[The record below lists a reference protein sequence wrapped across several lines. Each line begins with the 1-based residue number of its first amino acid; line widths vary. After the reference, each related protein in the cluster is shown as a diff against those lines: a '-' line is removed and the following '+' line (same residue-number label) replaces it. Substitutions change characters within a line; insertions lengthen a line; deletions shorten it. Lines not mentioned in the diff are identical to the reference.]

1 MFGLLVLAFA
11 VGGNAE
17 SDPTKKTAAIEMVFK
32 MMENTANKVTAE
44 GETEFRTYTKFEN
57 FCTDTK
63 EEKTAAITE
72 NTDKETSLKANIDL
86 WTETNTKDKK
96 AIGDLETEIDELK
109 KKIEDTAETRKE
121 ELAEYKKTNG
131 EVEAAN
137 VAIAKAL
144 EEMKAGR
151 SSFLQKS
158 SITTTVK
165 EAMLLASNLGLKTSK
180 AMTSIS
186 GEDSSYEGV
195 VDMLEDLQA
204 EFRKSDKTADMDEA
218 KADTAY
224 KMAQQ
229 TMKQNLA
236 AKKKQLN
243 TMKQELGAR
252 VKAIGTAKS
261 DLVTTQETLEDD
273 KKYVKETEVLCKEKA
288 ATFEQRKAMREEE
301 LEAIT
306 KATDILK
313 DTLAP
318 GKAML
323 YEVEAKPHVQGVVD
337 VGSFLQ
343 VANQEG
349 VKEAEHLVAAAS
361 VQSALLSPERQRLV
375 ALLSSGASKLQS
387 RRLANLAQRAS
398 EDPLKVIKDLI
409 SGLITKLQEQAASSQ
424 SKKAYCD
431 KEIGEAEVLRN
442 EASEKV
448 SQLNGDLAANEAR
461 NDQLLEE
468 ISTLKAALEELAAQK
483 TKADSV
489 RKEEAEESATKVSD
503 AKDAISG
510 IKQATQVLSAF
521 YAKGKEAKV
530 ESLAQQTAE
539 DVPDAGFDNGEAYKG
554 AQASS
559 TGILGTLEVIQSG
572 FERAISETQAL
583 EEKAIKEHSLH
594 DRDFGR
600 ELTGDIDVSSAEKDK
615 ALKVKTQSQIETAEE
630 MSQQTSALK
639 KETSTMKSAL
649 VELAA
654 LEEECGIGASYEQR
668 KAARKE
674 EMKVLKDAISIFNT
688 LIEG

>member
-1 MFGLLVLAFA
+1 MAMFGLLVLAFA

-17 SDPTKKTAAIEMVFK
+17 SDPKKTAAIEMVFK

-44 GETEFRTYTKFEN
+44 GEAEFRTYTKFEN

-158 SITTTVK
+158 SVTTTVK

-343 VANQEG
+343 VANQEAR

-375 ALLSSGASKLQS
+375 ALLSSGASNLQS

-583 EEKAIKEHSLH
+583 EEKAIKEH
-594 DRDFGR
+594 R

>member
-17 SDPTKKTAAIEMVFK
+17 SDPKKTAAIEMVFK

-44 GETEFRTYTKFEN
+44 GAAEFRTYTKFEN

-96 AIGDLETEIDELK
+96 AIGDLDTEIDELK

-158 SITTTVK
+158 SVTTTVK

-343 VANQEG
+343 VANQEAR

-375 ALLSSGASKLQS
+375 ALLSSGASNLQS

-583 EEKAIKEHSLH
+583 EEKAIKEH
-594 DRDFGR
+594 R

>member
-17 SDPTKKTAAIEMVFK
+17 SDPKKTAAIEMVFK

-44 GETEFRTYTKFEN
+44 GEAEFRTYTKFEN

-158 SITTTVK
+158 SVTTTVK

-343 VANQEG
+343 VANQEAR

-375 ALLSSGASKLQS
+375 ALLSSGASNLQS

-583 EEKAIKEHSLH
+583 EEKAIKEH
-594 DRDFGR
+594 R

>member
-17 SDPTKKTAAIEMVFK
+17 SDPKKTAAIEMVFK

-44 GETEFRTYTKFEN
+44 GAAEFRTYTKFEN

-158 SITTTVK
+158 SVTTTVK

-343 VANQEG
+343 VANQEAR

-375 ALLSSGASKLQS
+375 ALLSSGASNLQS

-583 EEKAIKEHSLH
+583 EEKAIKEH
-594 DRDFGR
+594 R

>member
-1 MFGLLVLAFA
+1 MAMFGLLVLAFA

-583 EEKAIKEHSLH
+583 EEKAIKEH
-594 DRDFGR
+594 R

-630 MSQQTSALK
+630 MSQETSALK

>member
-448 SQLNGDLAANEAR
+448 SHLNGDLAANEAR

-583 EEKAIKEHSLH
+583 EEKAIKEH
-594 DRDFGR
+594 R

-654 LEEECGIGASYEQR
+654 LEE
-668 KAARKE
+668 AARKE

>member
-1 MFGLLVLAFA
+1 MAMFGLLVLAFA

-361 VQSALLSPERQRLV
+361 VGR
-375 ALLSSGASKLQS
+375 
-387 RRLANLAQRAS
+387 
-398 EDPLKVIKDLI
+398 
-409 SGLITKLQEQAASSQ
+409 
-424 SKKAYCD
+424 
-431 KEIGEAEVLRN
+431 
-442 EASEKV
+442 
-448 SQLNGDLAANEAR
+448 
-461 NDQLLEE
+461 
-468 ISTLKAALEELAAQK
+468 AAQQWCQQVAEPSFGQLGP
-483 TKADSV
+483 TRFGGPFESHQ
-489 RKEEAEESATKVSD
+489 RSHLWPHHEA
-503 AKDAISG
+503 
-510 IKQATQVLSAF
+510 
-521 YAKGKEAKV
+521 
-530 ESLAQQTAE
+530 
-539 DVPDAGFDNGEAYKG
+539 AGTGCLIPVQE
-554 AQASS
+554 
-559 TGILGTLEVIQSG
+559 GIL
-572 FERAISETQAL
+572 
-583 EEKAIKEHSLH
+583 
-594 DRDFGR
+594 
-600 ELTGDIDVSSAEKDK
+600 
-615 ALKVKTQSQIETAEE
+615 
-630 MSQQTSALK
+630 
-639 KETSTMKSAL
+639 
-649 VELAA
+649 
-654 LEEECGIGASYEQR
+654 
-668 KAARKE
+668 
-674 EMKVLKDAISIFNT
+674 
-688 LIEG
+688 

>member
-17 SDPTKKTAAIEMVFK
+17 SDPKKTAAIEMVFK

-44 GETEFRTYTKFEN
+44 GEAEFRTYTKFEN

-158 SITTTVK
+158 SVTTTVK

-204 EFRKSDKTADMDEA
+204 EFRKSDKTADVDEA

-343 VANQEG
+343 VANQEAR

-375 ALLSSGASKLQS
+375 ALLSSGASNLQS

-583 EEKAIKEHSLH
+583 EEKAIKEH
-594 DRDFGR
+594 R

-654 LEEECGIGASYEQR
+654 LEDAQLVRSVALEPAMSSARQL
-668 KAARKE
+668 ARKR
-674 EMKVLKDAISIFNT
+674 
-688 LIEG
+688 

>member
-583 EEKAIKEHSLH
+583 EEKAIKEH
-594 DRDFGR
+594 R

-630 MSQQTSALK
+630 MSQETSALK

>member
-17 SDPTKKTAAIEMVFK
+17 SDPKKTAAIEMVFK

-44 GETEFRTYTKFEN
+44 GEAEFRTYTKFEN

-151 SSFLQKS
+151 LSFLQKS
-158 SITTTVK
+158 SVTTTVK

-343 VANQEG
+343 VANQEAR

-375 ALLSSGASKLQS
+375 ALLSSGASNLQS

-521 YAKGKEAKV
+521 YAKGKEV

-583 EEKAIKEHSLH
+583 EEKAIKEH
-594 DRDFGR
+594 R

>member
-17 SDPTKKTAAIEMVFK
+17 SDPKKTAAIEMVFK

-44 GETEFRTYTKFEN
+44 GEAEFRTYTKFEN

-158 SITTTVK
+158 SVTTTVK

-343 VANQEG
+343 VANQEAR

-375 ALLSSGASKLQS
+375 ALLSSGASNLQS

-483 TKADSV
+483 TKADSA

-583 EEKAIKEHSLH
+583 EEKAIKEH
-594 DRDFGR
+594 R

>member
-1 MFGLLVLAFA
+1 MAMFGLLVLAFA

-583 EEKAIKEHSLH
+583 EEKAIKEH
-594 DRDFGR
+594 R

>member
-583 EEKAIKEHSLH
+583 EEKAIKEH
-594 DRDFGR
+594 R

>member
-361 VQSALLSPERQRLV
+361 VQSALLSPERQRVV

-583 EEKAIKEHSLH
+583 EEKAIKEH
-594 DRDFGR
+594 R

-654 LEEECGIGASYEQR
+654 LEEECGIGASYKQR

>member
-361 VQSALLSPERQRLV
+361 VQSALLSPERQRVV

-539 DVPDAGFDNGEAYKG
+539 DVPDAGFDNSEAYKG

-583 EEKAIKEHSLH
+583 EEKAIKEH
-594 DRDFGR
+594 R

>member
-510 IKQATQVLSAF
+510 IKQATQALSAF

-583 EEKAIKEHSLH
+583 EEKAIKEH
-594 DRDFGR
+594 R
-600 ELTGDIDVSSAEKDK
+600 ELTGGIDVSSAEKDK

>member
-583 EEKAIKEHSLH
+583 EEKAIKEHRHVRLNLSWSHSCSLCH
-594 DRDFGR
+594 
-600 ELTGDIDVSSAEKDK
+600 VQPA
-615 ALKVKTQSQIETAEE
+615 
-630 MSQQTSALK
+630 
-639 KETSTMKSAL
+639 
-649 VELAA
+649 
-654 LEEECGIGASYEQR
+654 
-668 KAARKE
+668 
-674 EMKVLKDAISIFNT
+674 
-688 LIEG
+688 

>member
-583 EEKAIKEHSLH
+583 EEKAIKEH
-594 DRDFGR
+594 R

-654 LEEECGIGASYEQR
+654 LEEECGIGASYKQR

>member
-1 MFGLLVLAFA
+1 
-11 VGGNAE
+11 
-17 SDPTKKTAAIEMVFK
+17 
-32 MMENTANKVTAE
+32 
-44 GETEFRTYTKFEN
+44 
-57 FCTDTK
+57 
-63 EEKTAAITE
+63 
-72 NTDKETSLKANIDL
+72 
-86 WTETNTKDKK
+86 
-96 AIGDLETEIDELK
+96 
-109 KKIEDTAETRKE
+109 
-121 ELAEYKKTNG
+121 
-131 EVEAAN
+131 
-137 VAIAKAL
+137 
-144 EEMKAGR
+144 
-151 SSFLQKS
+151 
-158 SITTTVK
+158 
-165 EAMLLASNLGLKTSK
+165 MLLASNLGLKTSK

-323 YEVEAKPHVQGVVD
+323 YEVEAKPHVQQSAVD
-337 VGSFLQ
+337 VDSFLQ
-343 VANQEG
+343 VANQEAQ
-349 VKEAEHLVAAAS
+349 VKEAEHLVAAS
-361 VQSALLSPERQRLV
+361 VQSASLSPERQRLV
-375 ALLSSGASKLQS
+375 ALLSSGASKLES

-448 SQLNGDLAANEAR
+448 SQLNGDLASNEAR

-521 YAKGKEAKV
+521 YTKGKEAKV
-530 ESLAQQTAE
+530 ESLAQQTME

-583 EEKAIKEHSLH
+583 EEKAIKEH
-594 DRDFGR
+594 R

>member
-17 SDPTKKTAAIEMVFK
+17 SDPKKTAAIEMVFK

-44 GETEFRTYTKFEN
+44 GEAEFRTYTKFEN

-158 SITTTVK
+158 SVTTTVK

-343 VANQEG
+343 VANQEAR

-375 ALLSSGASKLQS
+375 ALLSSGASNLQS

-489 RKEEAEESATKVSD
+489 RKEAEESATKVSD

-583 EEKAIKEHSLH
+583 EEKAIKEH
-594 DRDFGR
+594 R

>member
-17 SDPTKKTAAIEMVFK
+17 SDPKKTAAIEMVFK
-32 MMENTANKVTAE
+32 MMENTANRVTAE
-44 GETEFRTYTKFEN
+44 GEAEFRTYTKFEN

-151 SSFLQKS
+151 LSFLQKS
-158 SITTTVK
+158 SVTTTVK

-343 VANQEG
+343 VANQEAR

-375 ALLSSGASKLQS
+375 ALLSSGASNLQS

-483 TKADSV
+483 TKADSA

-583 EEKAIKEHSLH
+583 EEKAIKEH
-594 DRDFGR
+594 R

>member
-17 SDPTKKTAAIEMVFK
+17 SDPKKTAAIEMVFK

-44 GETEFRTYTKFEN
+44 GEAEFRTYTKFEN

-151 SSFLQKS
+151 LSFLQKS
-158 SITTTVK
+158 SVTTTVK

-343 VANQEG
+343 VANQEAR
-349 VKEAEHLVAAAS
+349 VKEAEHLVAAAN

-375 ALLSSGASKLQS
+375 ALLSSGASNLQS
-387 RRLANLAQRAS
+387 RRLANLAQHAS

-583 EEKAIKEHSLH
+583 EEKAIKEH
-594 DRDFGR
+594 R

>member
-1 MFGLLVLAFA
+1 M
-11 VGGNAE
+11 
-17 SDPTKKTAAIEMVFK
+17 
-32 MMENTANKVTAE
+32 
-44 GETEFRTYTKFEN
+44 
-57 FCTDTK
+57 
-63 EEKTAAITE
+63 
-72 NTDKETSLKANIDL
+72 
-86 WTETNTKDKK
+86 
-96 AIGDLETEIDELK
+96 ETEIDELK

-252 VKAIGTAKS
+252 VKPIGTAKS

-361 VQSALLSPERQRLV
+361 VGR
-375 ALLSSGASKLQS
+375 
-387 RRLANLAQRAS
+387 
-398 EDPLKVIKDLI
+398 
-409 SGLITKLQEQAASSQ
+409 
-424 SKKAYCD
+424 
-431 KEIGEAEVLRN
+431 
-442 EASEKV
+442 
-448 SQLNGDLAANEAR
+448 
-461 NDQLLEE
+461 
-468 ISTLKAALEELAAQK
+468 AAQQWCQQVAEPSFGQLGP
-483 TKADSV
+483 TRFGGPFESHQ
-489 RKEEAEESATKVSD
+489 RSHLWPHHEA
-503 AKDAISG
+503 
-510 IKQATQVLSAF
+510 
-521 YAKGKEAKV
+521 
-530 ESLAQQTAE
+530 
-539 DVPDAGFDNGEAYKG
+539 AGTGFLIPVQE
-554 AQASS
+554 
-559 TGILGTLEVIQSG
+559 GIL
-572 FERAISETQAL
+572 
-583 EEKAIKEHSLH
+583 
-594 DRDFGR
+594 
-600 ELTGDIDVSSAEKDK
+600 
-615 ALKVKTQSQIETAEE
+615 
-630 MSQQTSALK
+630 
-639 KETSTMKSAL
+639 
-649 VELAA
+649 
-654 LEEECGIGASYEQR
+654 
-668 KAARKE
+668 
-674 EMKVLKDAISIFNT
+674 
-688 LIEG
+688 